1 MKKNIIISALAV
13 ILAAWA
19 FNTVT
24 GKRITLITVQDMV
37 QDNMDF
43 LDEDEERYCSS
54 DYDIDSEK
62 DIEYISIPAW
72 RMKDGK
78 LIAIRDM
85 DTSHIKN
92 CIKMIYR
99 SNGTWRHQYLRYFEA
114 ELRKRKYLKNPP
126 IIVYVD

>member
-1 MKKNIIISALAV
+1 
-13 ILAAWA
+13 
-19 FNTVT
+19 
-24 GKRITLITVQDMV
+24 MV

>member
-1 MKKNIIISALAV
+1 
-13 ILAAWA
+13 
-19 FNTVT
+19 
-24 GKRITLITVQDMV
+24 
-37 QDNMDF
+37 MDF
-43 LDEDEERYCSS
+43 LYENEERHYGS

-72 RMKDGK
+72 RMKDGN
-78 LIAIRDM
+78 LIAIQDM

-99 SNGTWRHQYLRYFEA
+99 HNGTWRPQYLRYFEA
-114 ELRKRKYLKNPP
+114 ELRRRKYLKNPP

>member
-1 MKKNIIISALAV
+1 MSYADDMGFAGLED
-13 ILAAWA
+13 
-19 FNTVT
+19 
-24 GKRITLITVQDMV
+24 LIP
-37 QDNMDF
+37 
-43 LDEDEERYCSS
+43 DEEKCKFLRGS
-54 DYDIDSEK
+54 DFDIDSEK

-72 RMKDGK
+72 RMKDGN
-78 LIAIRDM
+78 LIAIQDM

>member
-1 MKKNIIISALAV
+1 
-13 ILAAWA
+13 
-19 FNTVT
+19 
-24 GKRITLITVQDMV
+24 MV

-43 LDEDEERYCSS
+43 LDEDEERYYSS

-62 DIEYISIPAW
+62 EIEYISIPAW

-85 DTSHIKN
+85 ETSHIKN

>member
-1 MKKNIIISALAV
+1 MI
-13 ILAAWA
+13 
-19 FNTVT
+19 
-24 GKRITLITVQDMV
+24 

-43 LDEDEERYCSS
+43 LDMECPYCKNCFGSDFDI
-54 DYDIDSEK
+54 DYDRLEE
-62 DIEYISIPAW
+62 DIEFITIPAW
-72 RMKDGK
+72 RMQAGN

-114 ELRKRKYLKNPP
+114 ELRKRKYLLDPP
-126 IIVYVD
+126 IVVM

>member
-1 MKKNIIISALAV
+1 
-13 ILAAWA
+13 
-19 FNTVT
+19 
-24 GKRITLITVQDMV
+24 
-37 QDNMDF
+37 MDF

-85 DTSHIKN
+85 DILHIKN

-99 SNGTWRHQYLRYFEA
+99 YNDTWRDQYLRYFEA

>member
-1 MKKNIIISALAV
+1 MSWAEEQSWFGLEDLALEA
-13 ILAAWA
+13 LY
-19 FNTVT
+19 
-24 GKRITLITVQDMV
+24 G
-37 QDNMDF
+37 
-43 LDEDEERYCSS
+43 S
-54 DYDIDSEK
+54 DYDLDSTRSSVEF
-62 DIEYISIPAW
+62 ISIPAW

-114 ELRKRKYLKNPP
+114 ELRKRKFLSNKE
-126 IIVYVD
+126 IDL